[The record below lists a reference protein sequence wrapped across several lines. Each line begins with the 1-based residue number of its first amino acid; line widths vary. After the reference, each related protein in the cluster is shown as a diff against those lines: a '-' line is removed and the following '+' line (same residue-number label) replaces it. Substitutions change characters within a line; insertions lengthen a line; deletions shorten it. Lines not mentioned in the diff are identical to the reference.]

1 MSSMTVYVFHPDRGE
16 KDDEVSASVQG
27 ELSRFLH
34 ENRDEEFWFDCIGAW
49 RLRFGHS
56 GESDFRTFLLS
67 ERFREVDPLL
77 FDEPGDPATLLELNA
92 CDVAGFFVAR
102 RKTGQPEKVWQ
113 LLNPL
118 GRFDRILPDN
128 LYSSKPLC
136 LKPLRTKSGR
146 EVQSCLTAH
155 LDREKTS
162 APGVYV
168 YGGEWIAEGWLDPI
182 TGEQR
187 GWTKDQL
194 NGTTFEETFWDEVE
208 TFSPNTRVT
217 AVECHY

>member
-16 KDDEVSASVQG
+16 KDDEVSEHVRNVV
-27 ELSRFLH
+27 SRFLL

-49 RLRFGHS
+49 RIRFRQS
-56 GESDFRTFLLS
+56 GTSYFRTFLLS
-67 ERFREVDPLL
+67 EQFEEVDPDL
-77 FDEPGDPATLLELNA
+77 FDEFGDFAALLKLDA

-155 LDREKTS
+155 LNREKTP
-162 APGVYV
+162 APGAYV

-208 TFSPNTRVT
+208 TCSPNTRIT
-217 AVECHY
+217 AIECHY